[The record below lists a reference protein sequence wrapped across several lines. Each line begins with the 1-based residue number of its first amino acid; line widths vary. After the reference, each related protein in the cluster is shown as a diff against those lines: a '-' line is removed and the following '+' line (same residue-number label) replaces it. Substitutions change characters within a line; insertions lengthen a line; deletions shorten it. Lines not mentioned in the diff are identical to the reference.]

1 LFPADNA
8 DNAEKTAPPT
18 VSNHE
23 KNLRNLRNPRA
34 ICIFVLQIFN
44 YTVMA
49 IAVGDKCPE
58 FTLKDQ
64 NNTDFDI
71 KNVLGKQ
78 VLVIYFYPK
87 DDTPGCTAEACSFRD
102 SYEDFKDLGCE
113 VIGISS
119 DSPEKHAKF
128 AEKHRLSFTLLAD
141 TSKTVRKLFG
151 VPGNLFGLIPG
162 RVTYIIDKKG
172 IVRHI
177 YNSLTNAA
185 GHIEESIKA
194 VKSITNE

>member
-1 LFPADNA
+1 ML
-8 DNAEKTAPPT
+8 
-18 VSNHE
+18 S
-23 KNLRNLRNPRA
+23 A
-34 ICIFVLQIFN
+34 ICEIRERFASLRRKLKVL
-44 YTVMA
+44 MEL
-49 IAVGDKCPE
+49 AVGDKCPE
-58 FTLKDQ
+58 FILKDQ

-71 KNVLGKQ
+71 KKVLGKQ

-102 SYEDFKDLGCE
+102 SYEEFKDLGCE

-141 TSKTVRKLFG
+141 TSRTVRKLFG

-172 IVRHI
+172 TIRHI

-185 GHIEESIKA
+185 GHIRESINA
-194 VKSITNE
+194 VKSIIHEEA